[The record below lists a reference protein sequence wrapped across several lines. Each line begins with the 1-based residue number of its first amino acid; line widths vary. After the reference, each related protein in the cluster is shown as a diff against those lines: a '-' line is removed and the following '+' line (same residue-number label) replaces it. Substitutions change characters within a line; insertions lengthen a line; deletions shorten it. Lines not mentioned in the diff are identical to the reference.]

1 VGGEPKVYLSST
13 YTDLVEYREQVLR
26 VLRRLS
32 LNVLA
37 MEDYGAR
44 DDRPMDACLADVAKS
59 DLYIGVFAFRY
70 GHIPQA
76 EKAEGRSITEL
87 EYRKAVSLKIPRLIF
102 LARLDHWP
110 APKCDA
116 VTGEGEHGGLITKL
130 RVELQEEAVV
140 DSFETPDQLASA
152 VSKSLL
158 VWLRKQDALGPVTA
172 GRPRPAAPHARQLRY
187 DLLLLHAPTD
197 ADRAAALVNA
207 VSSVWPVLPSSTGLM
222 AATADELKALDHH
235 ACAARTAGIL
245 LSPAMMTMLAE
256 DKQRSARV
264 LGLVRERTEVLLGI
278 PAEPTPRDAAAQWGF
293 TEILPFAADAGLGGQ
308 GSVLHSAL
316 QRRVSRPEHPEL
328 GLPVVV
334 VAMTDAE
341 ARELLRAPPQPL
353 ADLIRQRPEHWWQT
367 RYGSS
372 RTAWRPFD
380 GTDSVDAILNKAV
393 AALNQ
398 RLNRLRGWTI
408 RLRPYSF
415 ESLMRDNLVMWPVYE
430 DMARQ
435 GCLVIVDEISLFHE
449 DVRKTFNN
457 SPLSTAGQVALI
469 SLSPLDPMLGTPQAL
484 VRDKLD
490 TYLAT
495 AAQRFNVGL
504 DPLCEIGVSQPRRLD
519 RWLGES
525 LPQAASVLR
534 QPGVAQQKI
543 HELRM
548 EIGIPDNPAMGRL
561 IGGEVPG

>member
-1 VGGEPKVYLSST
+1 VGEIKVYLSST

-26 VLRRLS
+26 VLRRTS
-32 LNVLA
+32 LRVFA

-44 DDRPMDACLADVAKS
+44 DDRPLDVCLRDVAKS

-70 GHIPQA
+70 GHIPA
-76 EKAEGRSITEL
+76 VENAEGRSITEL
-87 EYRKAVSLKIPRLIF
+87 EYRKAVSLRIPRLIF
-102 LARLDHWP
+102 LANLDNWP
-110 APKCDA
+110 APKCDW
-116 VTGEGEHGGLITKL
+116 VTGEGNRGDLITAL
-130 RVELQEEAVV
+130 RTELQEEATAE
-140 DSFETPDQLASA
+140 SFDTPDQLGSA

-158 VWLRKQDALGPVTA
+158 VWLRERDALTAVTPN
-172 GRPRPAAPHARQLRY
+172 RPPTAVPHPRQLRY

-197 ADRAAALVNA
+197 ADRAAALADA
-207 VSSVWPVLPSSTGLM
+207 VSGVWPVLPSGTGLT
-222 AATADELKALDHH
+222 AATADELKALDQD
-235 ACAARTAGIL
+235 ASAARAVGIL
-245 LSPAMMTMLAE
+245 LSPAVLTMLAE
-256 DKQRSARV
+256 DKQRSARM

-278 PAEPTPRDAAAQWGF
+278 PAEEVPADAAAEWGF
-293 TEILPFAADAGLGGQ
+293 TEILPFVAGAGLGGQ
-308 GSVLHSAL
+308 GNALHSAL
-316 QRRVSRPEHPEL
+316 LRRVSRPEHPEL

-341 ARELLRAPPQPL
+341 AGQLLQAPPEPL
-353 ADLIRQRPEHWWQT
+353 ADLIRQRPDQWWHT
-367 RYGSS
+367 RYGPS

-380 GTDSVDAILNKAV
+380 GSDSVGAILGRAV

-398 RLNRLRGWTI
+398 KLDRLRGWTI

-415 ESLMRDNLVMWPVYE
+415 ESLMRDNLAIWPVYE
-430 DMARQ
+430 NMARH
-435 GCLVIVDEISLFHE
+435 GCLVIVDEISLFHD
-449 DVRKTFNN
+449 DVRRTFNN
-457 SPLSTAGQVALI
+457 SPLATAGQVALI

-484 VRDKLD
+484 IRDKLD
-490 TYLAT
+490 TYLA
-495 AAQRFNVGL
+495 AAAERFNVGL

-543 HELRM
+543 NELRL

-561 IGGEVPG
+561 IGGEVPR